1 MTAIQPVPS
10 LARGDAL
17 TADTW
22 NDFVARMRHD
32 TIGERRRDHCTADA
46 IFEVQEHQVIYGID
60 REYADEHES
69 VLISCDDWEWFGPK
83 AYWESLDLDQKAI
96 LNRQSQAEYGCKFM
110 RADFT
115 QQCDLLAEQPHLTVC
130 GYQRQ
135 WVTIGTHLTYA
146 AAEAFITRKK
156 HDFKAL
162 RVYTASAYW
171 AWELKAIRE
180 AILNGSL
187 TFVGAAAEKAA

>member
-10 LARGDAL
+10 LAKGDAL

-22 NDFVARMRHD
+22 NDFVARLRHD
-32 TIGERRRDHCTADA
+32 TIGERRHDHCTADA

-60 REYADEHES
+60 REYADEYEN
-69 VLISCDDWEWFGPK
+69 VVIMCDDWKWWGPK
-83 AYWESLDLDQKAI
+83 AYWDSLDHDEMAA
-96 LNRQSQAEYGCKFM
+96 LNRQSQDEHGCKFT
-110 RADFT
+110 RLDFT

-130 GYQRQ
+130 GYQRH
-135 WVTIGTHLTYA
+135 WVTINTHLTYA
-146 AAEAFITRKK
+146 AAEAFIARKQ
-156 HDFKAL
+156 HDFKTL

-171 AWELKAIRE
+171 SWELKVIRE

-187 TFVGAAAEKAA
+187 AFVGAAEKAA